1 MNVDVYKDLLLSP
14 TFYTYMYL
22 TTFGLFLKNLFFP
35 EPTGLSFLCLD
46 VNCVLLA
53 ASLCLG
59 ATCGAVQILILL
71 VSASTS

>member
-1 MNVDVYKDLLLSP
+1 MNVDVYKDILLSA

-35 EPTGLSFLCLD
+35 ESTGLSFLCLN
-46 VNCVLLA
+46 VKCILLA
-53 ASLCLG
+53 ASLHLG
-59 ATCGAVQILILL
+59 VTCGAVQILILL